1 MNASAPV
8 ISRTAICI
16 LSCLL
21 MHRALSRQL
30 APPEAVNAT
39 LAATLGL
46 LAYVAVKLSAFRR
59 KRALVYR
66 LLNAH
71 NEPWGVNE
79 NGLA

>member
-1 MNASAPV
+1 MNPSAPI

-30 APPEAVNAT
+30 PPPAAINAAF
-39 LAATLGL
+39 AATLGL
-46 LAYVAVKLSAFRR
+46 LAYVGVKFSVFRR

-66 LLNAH
+66 ILNAH
-71 NEPWGVNE
+71 NEPWGIDE
-79 NGLA
+79 SGLA